1 MSFKLKGCFSAIAV
15 LMLSTTAIAANNQS
29 ALKKVTYI
37 VELNPQ
43 VSAIAQMGFT
53 VARGHGGLLQHTY
66 TRAMRG
72 FAVQIPASAE
82 NAFVT
87 AMRLNP
93 LVSLVE
99 KEQLVQSSVTTQTNA
114 PWGLDRID
122 QRNLPLDRT
131 YNADAQGAGSTIFVV
146 DTGILATHNELVGR
160 VSTGYTSINDG
171 RGSSDCNG
179 HGTHVAGTAAGKTYG
194 VAKAATV
201 VPVRVLDCNGSGG
214 TAGVI
219 AGIDWAIGQA
229 RPRAVLNLSLGG
241 TPSTAM
247 DNAITRATNA
257 GIVAVVAAGNEN
269 ANSCNYSPARAAS
282 AITVGATTNND
293 TRASYSN
300 FGRCVDVFAP
310 GSGIMSAWFTNNTAV
325 ATLNGTSMASP
336 HVAGLAAIL
345 RSVYTGES
353 ATQISNRVINST
365 TPNLVKSAGSNSPN
379 RLLYSR
385 LDGSSN
391 APVAS
396 QPSSGGSSG
405 GLLGLF

>member
-1 MSFKLKGCFSAIAV
+1 MTPTVKGWMGTLAAV
-15 LMLSTTAIAANNQS
+15 MLSSPVYAATDR
-29 ALKKVTYI
+29 VTYI

-43 VSAIAQMGFT
+43 VSAIAQTGLNI
-53 VARGHGGLLQHTY
+53 ARSHGGELQYSY

-72 FAVQIPASAE
+72 FAVQIPVRAE

-93 LVSLVE
+93 LVTLLE
-99 KEQLVQSSVTTQTNA
+99 KDQMVQANVSTQTNA
-114 PWGLDRID
+114 TWGIDRID
-122 QRNLPLDRT
+122 QRQLPLNRT
-131 YNADAQGAGSTIFVV
+131 YNADAEGAGSTVFVV
-146 DTGILATHNELVGR
+146 DTGILATHNELLGR
-160 VSTGYTSINDG
+160 VSTGYTAINDG

-179 HGTHVAGTAAGKTYG
+179 HGTHVAGTVAGKTYG
-194 VAKAATV
+194 VAKAANV
-201 VPVRVLDCNGSGG
+201 VPVRVLDCNGSGS

-219 AGIDWAIGQA
+219 AGIDWAISQA
-229 RPRAVLNLSLGG
+229 KPRAVLNLSLGG
-241 TPSTAM
+241 SASTAM

-257 GIVAVVAAGNEN
+257 GIVAVVAAGNDN
-269 ANSCNYSPARAAS
+269 ANACNYSPARAAS
-282 AITVGATTNND
+282 AITVAATTNND

-310 GSGIMSAWFTNNTAV
+310 GSGIMSAWYTNNTAL

-391 APVAS
+391 APVAA
-396 QPSSGGSSG
+396 QPSSGSG
-405 GLLGLF
+405 GIRLF